1 MKIVVGNL
9 QKSTLLKI
17 LAYSSFLLDQQGISH
32 DKVLYQLM
40 DEKKRIY
47 RCSSNEKMGNPI
59 YILNPFQGPYTIQF
73 QDQSLTLTCVV
84 LDPKHLYP
92 YLEKDVFEK
101 VFRLEIEG
109 QEQEILDH
117 YIRES
122 VYYYNQFNS
131 EPTKAIYVYQYV
143 DINEQWEKFN
153 EVRKRSIHTI
163 YLPLEQSQKVL
174 ADVRHFLLPETR
186 SNYEKFGIP
195 YRKTYCFYGPPGS
208 GKTSLIHSV
217 ASEMDKNIC
226 TFRFHN
232 STKDLDLCNALKWI
246 PKNSIFVLEDIDC
259 IIKNREE
266 IKSGVTF
273 SGILNLLDGLSS
285 MDCMLTFITTNHFLE
300 LDAAIKRPGR
310 IDYILEF
317 SYINREQIFKMLD
330 IFYPEEKEDFEEIY
344 KEIKGYK
351 MTVTHLQ
358 KFLFSLYP
366 QGKVKKNINKFI
378 QEYLKYYEVNES
390 KLYI

>member
-1 MKIVVGNL
+1 
-9 QKSTLLKI
+9 
-17 LAYSSFLLDQQGISH
+17 
-32 DKVLYQLM
+32 
-40 DEKKRIY
+40 
-47 RCSSNEKMGNPI
+47 
-59 YILNPFQGPYTIQF
+59 
-73 QDQSLTLTCVV
+73 
-84 LDPKHLYP
+84 
-92 YLEKDVFEK
+92 LEKDVFEK

-109 QEQEILDH
+109 QEQEILDD

-317 SYINREQIFKMLD
+317 SYINREQIFKMLE